1 MENKIINTN
10 IAVCTFDE
18 LSSEYRQLIEE
29 AKKQTEKAYAPY
41 SNFQVGSAIL
51 LENQLV
57 IGGNN
62 QENVACPSGLCAER
76 VGVFYANSQY
86 PDVPIS
92 AIAVAAFT
100 NGDFTSLPVN
110 PCGACL
116 QVLIESEMRQ
126 KKDITLLLYGKENVH
141 IIKSIKECLPLYF
154 KF

>member
-1 MENKIINTN
+1 MKNKIISTT
-10 IAVCTFDE
+10 IAECAFDE
-18 LSSEYRQLIEE
+18 LSPEYRQLIEE

-41 SNFQVGSAIL
+41 SNFQVGSAVL
-51 LENQLV
+51 LENKMI

-62 QENVACPSGLCAER
+62 QENVAYPSGLCAER

-92 AIAVAAFT
+92 AVAVAAFT
-100 NGDFTSLPVN
+100 NGDFTSSPIN

-116 QVLIESEMRQ
+116 QVLMESEMRQ

-141 IIKSIKECLPLYF
+141 IIKSIKESLPLHF
-154 KF
+154 NF